1 MSGSRLEI
9 EPHNWLRIDDLA
21 GGCYPTIPHQG
32 LSDAITI
39 NPVSTKSGAVHG
51 QPPASLSRA
60 ARATPSRSA
69 H

>member
-39 NPVSTKSGAVHG
+39 NPVSTKSGAV
-51 QPPASLSRA
+51 QAVLAELPLPRRFS
-60 ARATPSRSA
+60 
-69 H
+69 